1 MDSNGSNKVWLVSV
15 GEGWFDDR
23 RSFNGMS
30 GIALTEDVG
39 GVYGLVEVR
48 VADVWAW
55 GDLDRQMM

>member
-1 MDSNGSNKVWLVSV
+1 VWLVSV
-15 GEGWFDDR
+15 GEGWIDDR

>member
-1 MDSNGSNKVWLVSV
+1 MCIIAIYCRNIK
-15 GEGWFDDR
+15 
-23 RSFNGMS
+23 NGMS